1 MWVSEKFGLIS
12 KINSE
17 AFLMGLEVSFLDNFF
32 CQRVLGSQICCFS
45 LLLIFKSHILQSSW
59 VQLKNIELSAS
70 RLNQAVKQDKAVYWW
85 ASTRNFQ
92 LLESWRGGEGE
103 GAQIFKK

>member
-1 MWVSEKFGLIS
+1 MWVSKKFGLIL
-12 KINSE
+12 KIISE

-32 CQRVLGSQICCFS
+32 AKGFWGLRFVVFS

-70 RLNQAVKQDKAVYWW
+70 RLNQAVKQDKAVY
-85 ASTRNFQ
+85 
-92 LLESWRGGEGE
+92 
-103 GAQIFKK
+103 